1 MVQHSWVR
9 VPALTRSIIRMFWS
23 TSAFQGVMIIASFL
37 AFQEP
42 HTPTILRRRAE
53 EKRSETGDQRYL
65 TAAER
70 TSADISAAHIIG
82 RSLSQPLRLLASHT
96 IVQILSIIS
105 ALSYGLLYI
114 ALATFSELFVT
125 AYNQSVEISG
135 LHYIAVALGEISGS
149 QTGGRIM
156 DMIFRK
162 LQDGPDDPGRPEY
175 HIPIMLPAALI
186 APAGLLIY
194 GWAAQSHTHW
204 IVVDIGMFVMTF
216 GLQVAGMP
224 VQAYIIDAYP
234 DHASSA
240 TGASQFLRSLSA
252 FTFPLF
258 APAMYRALG
267 YGCGNSVL
275 ALFALL
281 VGVPAPLILWRYG
294 ARLRARASLSI

>member
-1 MVQHSWVR
+1 
-9 VPALTRSIIRMFWS
+9 
-23 TSAFQGVMIIASFL
+23 MIIASFL

-82 RSLSQPLRLLASHT
+82 RSLSRPLRLLASHT

-240 TGASQFLRSLSA
+240 TGAS
-252 FTFPLF
+252 
-258 APAMYRALG
+258 
-267 YGCGNSVL
+267 C
-275 ALFALL
+275 
-281 VGVPAPLILWRYG
+281 
-294 ARLRARASLSI
+294 